1 LRFAGGSQFA
11 IEEFGSGAVGADP
24 IAPAEQV
31 VNLVGDLGSHGN
43 ADVLN
48 DICSVGST
56 LNHNFQGSG
65 KDDACKMITIAASE
79 FEKIAYARVRVES
92 RSKDGNFHRVE
103 TAYAAGMGLV

>member
-1 LRFAGGSQFA
+1 MTSHCISPTADLLSFARGRQFA
-11 IEEFGSGAVGADP
+11 FKEFGGGAVGADP

-31 VNLVGDLGSHGN
+31 VNFVGDLGSHGN

-65 KDDACKMITIAASE
+65 KDDACKMIT
-79 FEKIAYARVRVES
+79 V
-92 RSKDGNFHRVE
+92 
-103 TAYAAGMGLV
+103 AAGGV